1 MRKVYV
7 GLLGCGTVGTGVAK
21 ILLEKNELIQQRVG
35 AELVL
40 KRVAETLK
48 NCVRES
54 DTVARL
60 SGDEFTL
67 AVENIIKPEDAV
79 AIAQKIL
86 SELSEPIRE
95 DGQQITITTSI
106 GISIFP
112 THGEDEVSLLKKADA
127 AMYQVK
133 KTSKNNFLFSP

>member
-1 MRKVYV
+1 MFIDLDDFKSVNDV
-7 GLLGCGTVGTGVAK
+7 FGHEMGD
-21 ILLEKNELIQQRVG
+21 Q
-35 AELVL
+35 VL

-67 AVENIIKPEDAV
+67 AVENIIKSEDAA

-86 SELSEPIRE
+86 SELSEPIRG
-95 DGQQITITTSI
+95 DGQQITITASI

-112 THGEDEVSLLKKADA
+112 THGEDEINLLKKADA

-133 KTSKNNFLFSP
+133 KTSKNNFLYSP